1 MSDPVSLTP
10 MGEAVLKSHS
20 LPPSVISSA
29 RGKIRLTRQNDKL
42 VAKGLQTDIRVHPDK
57 IIICDKFNVKFVGNN
72 TYFYCFIRWIIYL
85 RNLKVGVKVGAT
97 MFL

>member
-1 MSDPVSLTP
+1 MQSLSFVLEFVAIYFLSSPHVSDPVSLTP

-57 IIICDKFNVKFVGNN
+57 NHH
-72 TYFYCFIRWIIYL
+72 
-85 RNLKVGVKVGAT
+85 
-97 MFL
+97 M